1 MRNNWILKNS
11 FKNGGLFHQAYTC
24 ILKKQKEKLI
34 NQCAIFNIFQAKSSI
49 AFSDAFI
56 QIAFQDDIMINEFK
70 RKDQMYILA

>member
-1 MRNNWILKNS
+1 MEACFTKPILA
-11 FKNGGLFHQAYTC
+11 FKKTER
-24 ILKKQKEKLI
+24 KTDKLM
-34 NQCAIFNIFQAKSSI
+34 CLFNIFQAKSSI

>member
-1 MRNNWILKNS
+1 MPFLT
-11 FKNGGLFHQAYTC
+11 F
-24 ILKKQKEKLI
+24 
-34 NQCAIFNIFQAKSSI
+34 FQAKSSI